1 MVDRA
6 VYPPG
11 TEVPA
16 PAVRQIFAR
25 CKVPSEIC
33 LKIAGAGLS
42 SVEMIAVMGESHAT
56 VRASFAALCG
66 GDVAVHADPSPR
78 EKIFLWMLAVW
89 AACSRLHEQQS
100 LRRAKME
107 EDPHVIPTIQAEDLC
122 DFRARFCNAHPDAVM
137 LDTKEPHKKFVERI
151 SRDFTLN
158 QHVLAY
164 EVGEMRRR
172 SETIIQK
179 SGMAPTADLLVKL
192 VRADVD
198 SSVIAT
204 EEEVM
209 DRIHAFFVALE
220 FLSICVFNDAD
231 GPLLYVRKL
240 CEHRREAPG
249 LQSLLIAD
257 RLIRK
262 EVFRLNTDERTKY
275 PTFSS
280 ALLFVLN
287 HCQWIWDKARAEHDR
302 SGRKGPPKDPG
313 TPKAGKRSADEADLD
328 PDTPMSK
335 SKKRRLREKAL
346 VDAAKKHGSPK
357 PKAKAA
363 TAKGGSGKGGSSKKV
378 PQDIFDYVK
387 SHANGKCTFF
397 NLGKCKFGDDC
408 RDPHSCC
415 DCGGPHSYVSAHTPG
430 K

>member
-1 MVDRA
+1 MVDRT
-6 VYPPG
+6 VYPLG
-11 TEVPA
+11 MEVPA

-25 CKVPSEIC
+25 CKVPPEVC
-33 LKIAGAGLS
+33 LKIAGAGLG

-66 GDVAVHADPSPR
+66 GDLAVHADLAPR

-89 AACSRLHEQQS
+89 AACSKLHEQQS

-122 DFRARFCNAHPDAVM
+122 DFRARFCTAHPDVVM
-137 LDTKEPHKKFVERI
+137 LDTREPHKKFVERI

-172 SETIIQK
+172 SETIVQK

-220 FLSICVFNDAD
+220 FLSTCAFNDAE

-257 RLIRK
+257 KLIRK
-262 EVFRLNTDERTKY
+262 EMFRLNTNERTKF

-280 ALLFVLN
+280 AL
-287 HCQWIWDKARAEHDR
+287 RAQPLPMDLGQS
-302 SGRKGPPKDPG
+302 SG
-313 TPKAGKRSADEADLD
+313 
-328 PDTPMSK
+328 
-335 SKKRRLREKAL
+335 
-346 VDAAKKHGSPK
+346 
-357 PKAKAA
+357 
-363 TAKGGSGKGGSSKKV
+363 
-378 PQDIFDYVK
+378 
-387 SHANGKCTFF
+387 
-397 NLGKCKFGDDC
+397 
-408 RDPHSCC
+408 
-415 DCGGPHSYVSAHTPG
+415 
-430 K
+430 

>member
-1 MVDRA
+1 M
-6 VYPPG
+6 
-11 TEVPA
+11 PA

-25 CKVPSEIC
+25 CKVPPEVY
-33 LKIAGAGLS
+33 LKFAGAGLT

-56 VRASFAALCG
+56 VRASLAALCG
-66 GDVAVHADPSPR
+66 GDIAVHADIAAR
-78 EKIFLWMLAVW
+78 EKIFLWTLAIW
-89 AACSRLHEQQS
+89 AACSKLHEQQS

-122 DFRARFCNAHPDAVM
+122 DFLARFCAAHPDSV
-137 LDTKEPHKKFVERI
+137 LIDTKEPHKKSVERI

-172 SETIIQK
+172 SETIVQK

-192 VRADVD
+192 VRADVEA
-198 SSVIAT
+198 SAIAT

-209 DRIHAFFVALE
+209 ERLYAFFVALE
-220 FLSICVFNDAD
+220 FLGICTFNDAD
-231 GPLLYVRKL
+231 GPLLFIRKL

-257 RLIRK
+257 RLVRK
-262 EVFRLNTDERTKY
+262 EVFRLNTDQRLLH

-280 ALLFVLN
+280 GLLFVLN

-302 SGRKGPPKDPG
+302 SGRKGPPREPS
-313 TPKAGKRSADEADLD
+313 TPINGKRKSDDAGFGGGEDKKDSPL
-328 PDTPMSK
+328 SK
-335 SKKRRLREKAL
+335 AKKRRLREKAL
-346 VDAAKKHGSPK
+346 VEAAKKHIDVPK
-357 PKAKAA
+357 PKAKA
-363 TAKGGSGKGGSSKKV
+363 KGQGKGNSSGKGQRV
-378 PQDIFDYVK
+378 PQEVFDHVK
-387 SHANGKCTFF
+387 AHANGKCPFY